1 MIAPSEFESTLRQF
15 ITGIVMALPGIDSA
29 EPPVV
34 ALESPRSRAHGD
46 MACSS
51 AMQLASRLRKPP
63 VQIAQQIAAQI
74 QALLP
79 ASALAGAIASV
90 EVKPPGFIN
99 FFLSQEFLA
108 SVLQEVLK
116 RGSDYGRIQYGQGK
130 KAMVEFVSANPTGP
144 LSVAHGRQAAVG
156 DALASILDFAGYKV
170 DREYYLN
177 DEGTQIELLGSSL
190 LVRAQQQLGRSA
202 EIPEN
207 GYKGDYLIVAAK
219 KWLEQNGE
227 AIADDPDAQ
236 KKAKA
241 FIVKEL
247 IEVIRGE
254 LERFGVRFNR
264 WYPQSSLDEKE
275 YLKET
280 LELLKKRGDLFE
292 QEGAWWLRST
302 AYGDDKDR
310 VVIRSDGRLT
320 YIAADI
326 AYHRTKY
333 ERGYQRLVNLL
344 GPDHHGYIVRLKA
357 SVQAMGFDAS
367 WLNVLIVQLCTLKR
381 GSELIPMSTRE
392 GKFTTLT
399 ELMDEVGVDAA
410 RFFFLLRKIDAH
422 LEFDL
427 ELAKKHTLDNPVY
440 YIQYAHARISRIAEN
455 AAQEKIS
462 ADQADPALLK
472 SPEERLLLELMRNF
486 PNIIELTARTLETYA
501 VVAYLQELAAAFHKF
516 YDAHRIIGS
525 EPAVA
530 AARLQLCV
538 GVKTVLGNGLRL
550 LGVSAPEKM

>member
-1 MIAPSEFESTLRQF
+1 MIAPSELESTLRQL
-15 ITGIVMALPGIDSA
+15 IAGIVTALPGIDA
-29 EPPVV
+29 GEPPIV

-46 MACSS
+46 LACSA
-51 AMQLASRLRKPP
+51 AMPLASRLRKPP
-63 VQIAQQIAAQI
+63 VQIAQQIAEQI
-74 QALLP
+74 QAKLP
-79 ASALAGAIASV
+79 SSSLAGAIASV

-99 FFLSQEFLA
+99 FFLSNEFLA
-108 SVLQEVLK
+108 SVLREIVK
-116 RGSDYGRIQYGQGK
+116 RGPEYGRINYGQK
-130 KAMVEFVSANPTGP
+130 QKAMVEFVSANPTGP

-156 DALASILDFAGYKV
+156 DALASVLGFAGYQV

-207 GYKGDYLIVAAK
+207 GYKGDYMIDAAK
-219 KWLEQNGE
+219 KWLDQNSP
-227 AIADDPDAQ
+227 AIVDQPDAQ
-236 KKAKA
+236 KKAKE

-247 IEVIRGE
+247 TEVIRAE
-254 LERFGVRFNR
+254 LDRFGVKFSR
-264 WYPQSSLDEKE
+264 WYPQSSLDQND
-275 YLKET
+275 YLNQT
-280 LELLKKRGDLFE
+280 LELLKKRGDLYE

-326 AYHRTKY
+326 AYHRTKF

-344 GPDHHGYIVRLKA
+344 GPDHHGYIIRLKA
-357 SVQAMGFDAS
+357 SVQAMGFDPS
-367 WLNVLIVQLCTLKR
+367 WLHVLIVQLCTLKR
-381 GSELIPMSTRE
+381 GEEIIPMSTRE

-399 ELMDEVGVDAA
+399 EVMDEVGVDAA

-427 ELAKKHTLDNPVY
+427 ELAKKHSLDNPVY

-462 ADQADPALLK
+462 VDQADLALLK
-472 SPEERLLLELMRNF
+472 APEERLLLEVMRNF

-501 VVAYLQELAAAFHKF
+501 IVAYLQELAAAFHKF

-530 AARLQLCV
+530 AARLQLCA